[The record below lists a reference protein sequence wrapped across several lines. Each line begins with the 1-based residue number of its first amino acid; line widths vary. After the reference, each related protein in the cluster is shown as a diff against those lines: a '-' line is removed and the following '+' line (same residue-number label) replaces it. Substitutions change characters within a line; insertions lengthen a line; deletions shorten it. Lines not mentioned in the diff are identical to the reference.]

1 MKTAAQTDR
10 GLVRGTNEDAY
21 IIGDFGAAVA
31 DGMGGHEAG
40 EVASQTAVS
49 ELEGLLSTLP
59 SRPKA
64 ALQKVFSLANA
75 AVLQKAREIGREGMG
90 TTLTT
95 VLVGDRQAW
104 IGHIGDSRAYLCR
117 DRQLI
122 QLTQDHSLVADLVR
136 SGSLT
141 PDEAKNHPRR
151 HVITKAIGSQPTV
164 KPDVVNVELAPGDR
178 LVLCT
183 DGLTNQVEPGR
194 LAELAAADDPET
206 ACRNLV
212 AAAKASGGLDNITVV
227 IVEVDIDRL
236 PKPKTA
242 WRRWLVLLGV
252 VALLG
257 SAGALARWRLE
268 RTYYLNSTEKRVA
281 IGRGLPGN
289 ILGFELGRR
298 ERITSIRADRLP
310 AYYRKRISA
319 GLVVGD
325 RRRLRAVLSDLR
337 QLAGE
342 SRL

>member
-1 MKTAAQTDR
+1 MKAAARTDR

-40 EVASQTAVS
+40 EVASKIAVAG
-49 ELEGLLSTLP
+49 LEALLSTLP

-75 AVLQKAREIGREGMG
+75 AVLQKAREVGREGMG
-90 TTLTT
+90 TTLTA

-117 DRQLI
+117 NRQLI

-141 PDEAKNHPRR
+141 PEEAKSHPRR
-151 HVITKAIGSQPTV
+151 HVITKAIGSQPTI
-164 KPDVVNVELAPGDR
+164 KADVATVELAPGDR

-183 DGLTNQVEPGR
+183 DGLTNQVEPG
-194 LAELAAADDPET
+194 LFAELAATGDPDT
-206 ACRNLV
+206 ACQNLV

-227 IVEVDIDRL
+227 IIEVGQDEL
-236 PKPKTA
+236 PKSKAA
-242 WRRWLVLLGV
+242 WRRWLALLGV
-252 VALLG
+252 IALLG

-268 RTYYLNSTEKRVA
+268 RTYYLNSTANRVA
-281 IGRGLPGN
+281 VGRGLPGN

-298 ERITSIRADRLP
+298 ERVTSIRADRLP
-310 AYYRKRISA
+310 DYYRRRISA

-325 RRRLRAVLSDLR
+325 RHRLRAVLDDLR
-337 QLAGE
+337 QLARQR
-342 SRL
+342 RL